1 MAEPTEE
8 PGAGE
13 TSTTESSASD
23 ASSGSNRLA
32 SALGAGMLVL
42 LVGVA
47 GWIVYGPDD
56 DTTPTAAEPEPSAS
70 SSAPPQQTERGRRFE
85 PTPEP
90 EVTYE
95 RMDPSSPV
103 RLSVPS
109 VGIEAPVVS
118 IPLQDGS
125 VLDPPSDPST
135 LGWWDDSARPGD
147 RTGQTVITGH
157 TVSTGGGA
165 MDPMVDVE
173 PGSTVDVETNEGT
186 MRYRVTEKEVVTR
199 PDLAERAE
207 EIFGQD
213 VTKGRLVIVTC
224 TNWNGAVWEDNLV
237 VYGTPLG
244 EPSEAGA

>member
-1 MAEPTEE
+1 MAEPESTD
-8 PGAGE
+8 GSTG
-13 TSTTESSASD
+13 TSSDSST
-23 ASSGSNRLA
+23 SSRLA
-32 SALGAGMLVL
+32 SAAGAGLLVL

-56 DTTPTAAEPEPSAS
+56 EPTEPTAQPEPSS
-70 SSAPPQQTERGRRFE
+70 SVSSTPPQQTERGQRME

-90 EVTYE
+90 DPDVTYE
-95 RMDPSSPV
+95 RMDPASPV
-103 RLSVPS
+103 NLSVPS
-109 VGIEAPVVS
+109 VGIDAPVVS
-118 IPLQDGS
+118 IPLQEGS
-125 VLDPPSDPST
+125 VLDPPADPST
-135 LGWWDDSARPGD
+135 LGWWDDSARPGA
-147 RTGQTVITGH
+147 RKGQTVITGH

-165 MDPMVDVE
+165 MDSMVDVE
-173 PGSTVDVETNEGT
+173 PGGTVDVETDEGT
-186 MRYRVTEKEVVTR
+186 MRYRITDKEVVTR

>member
-8 PGAGE
+8 PAQGSGDG
-13 TSTTESSASD
+13 SS
-23 ASSGSNRLA
+23 RLA
-32 SALGAGMLVL
+32 SAAGAALLVL
-42 LVGVA
+42 LVGVG
-47 GWIVYGPDD
+47 GWVVYGPDD
-56 DTTPTAAEPEPSAS
+56 EPTEPVAQPEPAAS
-70 SSAPPQQTERGRRFE
+70 SSAPPQQTERGQRLK

-90 EVTYE
+90 DVTYE
-95 RMDPSSPV
+95 RMDPASPV

-118 IPLQDGS
+118 IPLQEGS

-147 RTGQTVITGH
+147 RKGQTVITGH

-173 PGSTVDVETNEGT
+173 PGGTVDVETDEGT
-186 MRYRVTEKEVVTR
+186 MRYRITEKEVVTR

-244 EPSEAGA
+244 EPSNAGA